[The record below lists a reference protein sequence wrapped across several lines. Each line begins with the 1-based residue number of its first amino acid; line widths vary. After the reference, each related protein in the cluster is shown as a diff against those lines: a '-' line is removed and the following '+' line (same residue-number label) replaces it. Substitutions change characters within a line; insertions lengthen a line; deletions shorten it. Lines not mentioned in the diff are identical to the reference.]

1 MPTTVSPL
9 TNQEFAD
16 AVGCHHS
23 MASRIRGGKRLPG
36 LPLVEKMSEV
46 YGIPLKSLL
55 AERRKGEEAFGDF
68 VTRRIFDKGLRP
80 SS

>member
-1 MPTTVSPL
+1 MASKPTPL

-36 LPLVEKMSEV
+36 LPLVESISKA
-46 YGIPLKSLL
+46 YGIPVASLL
-55 AERRKGEEAFGDF
+55 AARKKGEDAFGEF
-68 VTRRIFDKGLRP
+68 ITKKIFDKGLRP
-80 SS
+80 TP